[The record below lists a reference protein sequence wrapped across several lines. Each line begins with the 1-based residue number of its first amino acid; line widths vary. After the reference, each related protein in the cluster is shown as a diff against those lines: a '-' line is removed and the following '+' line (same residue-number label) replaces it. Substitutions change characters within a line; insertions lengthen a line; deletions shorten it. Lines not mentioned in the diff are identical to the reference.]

1 MAVLFDRSFRLSLS
15 SNKNPIQP
23 ASQHAVQ
30 QQPVSGK
37 SVTIDLNQ
45 NWKSPLRKFHAH
57 GGGGMCLYV
66 KMMKTQREK
75 KPARQS
81 YLQTHSLHTIK
92 LQGKTK
98 YDEKIEKLTP
108 HWLTMRLWGR
118 KKKNHDNGEDSEKR
132 TKAQRKKAQQIHFI
146 GLYRSLCRVA
156 YTTFCLIECLNSSPA
171 PLKIDW
177 LTTSEEGADEQYC
190 GFCSSSVEKRRKRRK
205 HRKLKG
211 LTTSPPNLPPSWAG
225 VGCWQDFFP
234 CGATGQDMLQADP
247 WSKIP
252 QDLWA

>member
-75 KPARQS
+75 KPTRQS
-81 YLQTHSLHTIK
+81 YPQTHSLHTIK

-118 KKKNHDNGEDSEKR
+118 KRKNHDNGEDSEKR

-177 LTTSEEGADEQYC
+177 LTTSEEGADEQKKKKAKKAP
-190 GFCSSSVEKRRKRRK
+190 GRPNN
-205 HRKLKG
+205 
-211 LTTSPPNLPPSWAG
+211 LTTKSASFLGGGWLVRQDRTCFKQTRDPRFRRICGPNPATLAHVPDS
-225 VGCWQDFFP
+225 VG
-234 CGATGQDMLQADP
+234 
-247 WSKIP
+247 
-252 QDLWA
+252 